1 MATMADATTTPAEAG
16 EDRILTVPNLIT
28 LVRLLCI
35 PVFLWLLFAQD
46 ARAWAALLLAFL
58 GATDWVDGYVARHF
72 HQVST
77 LGKAFDP
84 IVDRLLLIVGVL
96 SIIVADGCPRWFGLV
111 VVVREVILSAWVV
124 GITALGAKRMDVTW
138 YGKAGTF
145 GMMVAFPAFLAS
157 TDTGLSDTARTVAG
171 GHRLGGGDPRPG
183 LLHDRVRRLL
193 PHGTPGPA
201 GGTGRTRGRSRR
213 LIPGARPGNRAGT
226 SLRRDR
232 SARRSGRFMGSDRPP
247 ARGRE
252 REGVP

>member
-157 TDTGLSDTARTVAG
+157 TDTGLSDTARTLLEVIAWG
-171 GHRLGGGDPRPG
+171 AAIPG
-183 LLHDRVRRLL
+183 LACSMIAFVGYFPMGLRALRE
-193 PHGTPGPA
+193 G
-201 GGTGRTRGRSRR
+201 
-213 LIPGARPGNRAGT
+213 RAG
-226 SLRRDR
+226 
-232 SARRSGRFMGSDRPP
+232 
-247 ARGRE
+247 RE
-252 REGVP
+252 AAADA

>member
-1 MATMADATTTPAEAG
+1 MAAMADATTTPADAG

-77 LGKAFDP
+77 IGKAFDP

-96 SIIVADGCPRWFGLV
+96 SIIVADGCPLWFGLV

-124 GITALGAKRMDVTW
+124 GITALGARRMDVTW

-157 TDTGLSDTARTVAG
+157 SDTGLSDTARTVLEVIAWG
-171 GHRLGGGDPRPG
+171 AAIPG
-183 LLHDRVRRLL
+183 LACSMIAFVGYFPMGLRALRE
-193 PHGTPGPA
+193 G
-201 GGTGRTRGRSRR
+201 
-213 LIPGARPGNRAGT
+213 RAG
-226 SLRRDR
+226 
-232 SARRSGRFMGSDRPP
+232 
-247 ARGRE
+247 RE
-252 REGVP
+252 AATAS

>member
-157 TDTGLSDTARTVAG
+157 SDTGLSETVRTALEVIAWG
-171 GHRLGGGDPRPG
+171 AAIPG
-183 LLHDRVRRLL
+183 LACSMIAFVGYFPMGMQALRE
-193 PHGTPGPA
+193 
-201 GGTGRTRGRSRR
+201 GRA
-213 LIPGARPGNRAGT
+213 AREAAGT
-226 SLRRDR
+226 
-232 SARRSGRFMGSDRPP
+232 A
-247 ARGRE
+247 
-252 REGVP
+252 